1 MLNAATSSADTIKG
15 KAKWVTLMG
24 FLLSVSCHDAKHIRN
39 HEKANGQVPVLDQV
53 MTGIGIA
60 ITGV

>member
-1 MLNAATSSADTIKG
+1 
-15 KAKWVTLMG
+15 MG
-24 FLLSVSCHDAKHIRN
+24 YRKELSIERSCHDAKHIGN
-39 HEKANGQVPVLDQV
+39 HEKANGQVPVPDQV

>member
-1 MLNAATSSADTIKG
+1 MINAATSSADTIEG
-15 KAKWVTLMG
+15 KAKWVTVKS
-24 FLLSVSCHDAKHIRN
+24 LLLNASCHDAKHIGN